1 MVVGRWHKNSNL
13 LDMNKINIKNFILSL
28 MLSLFGFSL
37 LPYFMKAE
45 LNDRDA
51 RITAIRAEAAS
62 RSLAITEK

>member
-1 MVVGRWHKNSNL
+1 
-13 LDMNKINIKNFILSL
+13 